1 MPLAGRIAAA
11 YTANDHA
18 ALDAVVVEVK
28 ALTDE
33 QARPVLMKFAEA
45 VFQEWAK

>member
-11 YTANDHA
+11 YTASDTA
-18 ALDAVVVEVK
+18 ALDAVVVDVQ

-33 QARPVLMKFAEA
+33 QPRAVLMKFAEA
-45 VFQEWAK
+45 VFEEWAK